1 MVILSHKGYS
11 TIDEWVVL
19 SSEIKG
25 CSGEGIGKTKGTGG
39 VGSNLTKHDF
49 PQRNIIQYTRGPRGY
64 KPELLNT
71 LAVHF

>member
-25 CSGEGIGKTKGTGG
+25 CSGEGIGKTKGTGEWI
-39 VGSNLTKHDF
+39 
-49 PQRNIIQYTRGPRGY
+49 PI
-64 KPELLNT
+64 
-71 LAVHF
+71 